1 MPPATIAAPSTS
13 STLPMID
20 PVIDAL
26 TTPTSPCDNA
36 ISAMIN
42 SAALPNVAFSRPPMP
57 GPARAPRC
65 SVARPIQPAQWND
78 GEPGDEE
85 RTVSFL
91 QAGTHRIASAT
102 GTAIKR

>member
-1 MPPATIAAPSTS
+1 M
-13 STLPMID
+13 LPMID

-26 TTPTSPCDNA
+26 TTPTNPCDNA
-36 ISAMIN
+36 SNAMIN
-42 SAALPNVAFSRPPMP
+42 SAALPNVAFNRPPMP

-65 SVARPIQPAQWND
+65 SVARPIQPAS
-78 GEPGDEE
+78 GMTAIPATIK